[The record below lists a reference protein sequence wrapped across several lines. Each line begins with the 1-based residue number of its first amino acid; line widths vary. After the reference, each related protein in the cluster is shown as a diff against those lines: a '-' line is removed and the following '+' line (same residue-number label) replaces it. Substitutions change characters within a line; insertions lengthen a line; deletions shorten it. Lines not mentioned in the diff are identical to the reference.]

1 MIKLATMLAEKEVY
15 GGLEVAPKFK
25 ERFRAALRQY
35 GYSFASDDKLSIY
48 GNKHG
53 RYSIFHLV
61 EGPNQDGSVYDQM
74 LGKVTVKDL
83 GGMERFFERRLLQ
96 SMEIN
101 PNRPVVA
108 LDLGGVWGYSW
119 ARLAYRFRDEVKQGR
134 MAFVVSNLNL
144 EQDEAA
150 TKRSE
155 LYFDQTQRW
164 YLREGRKHMHYING
178 EPQVLSRS
186 SIVLAN
192 GERIP
197 LKGNV
202 DLMYERFSM
211 TFWSEIPDFEI
222 PRAASLLSPS
232 GLYVSKTETY
242 VSGGT
247 WQKERMVAVSLGR
260 QNAEAMFGLRQILCV
275 EAGDLCGKPFADEHD
290 VFRMPEAPLIEV
302 NKGKL

>member
-1 MIKLATMLAEKEVY
+1 
-15 GGLEVAPKFK
+15 
-25 ERFRAALRQY
+25 
-35 GYSFASDDKLSIY
+35 
-48 GNKHG
+48 
-53 RYSIFHLV
+53 
-61 EGPNQDGSVYDQM
+61 
-74 LGKVTVKDL
+74 
-83 GGMERFFERRLLQ
+83 
-96 SMEIN
+96 
-101 PNRPVVA
+101 
-108 LDLGGVWGYSW
+108 
-119 ARLAYRFRDEVKQGR
+119 
-134 MAFVVSNLNL
+134 
-144 EQDEAA
+144 
-150 TKRSE
+150 
-155 LYFDQTQRW
+155 
-164 YLREGRKHMHYING
+164 MHYING